1 MPEWV
6 TGSRSGGESTE
17 NRTSTKRESAESVER
32 VGLRACMVA
41 YTFYEN
47 DNRVRRYAET
57 LRKHGAEVDVIAL
70 CREGLPYHSVIEG
83 VNVYRI
89 QKRSIDEKGKF
100 SYLYRLMK
108 FLVRSSVKLEQM
120 HLRKRYDVVHV
131 HNVPDFEVFAAII
144 PKLTGAKIILDIH
157 DILPE
162 FYGSKFNKDDRSL
175 SYKMVLLIEK
185 LSAAFADHVI
195 ISNDLWVKYYTER
208 AIDKD
213 RCTVILNYP
222 DPRLFYYP
230 PQGKKKDD
238 GKTTLIYPGTL
249 NWHQGVDIAI
259 RAFAVIA
266 RKYPDVTFSVYG
278 DGPTRVSL
286 IQLVKDLGLEGRVI
300 LVGMVPIDEISG
312 VMSRADIG
320 VVPKRANSFGNEAF
334 STKTLEFMALGVPVI
349 VSNTKIDKY
358 YFSDDLVLFFE
369 NEDVEDL
376 AVKME
381 LMITNREIREQFI
394 KKSFE
399 YIQRN
404 NWDVKKRIYLG
415 LIYSLTGK
423 KL

>member
-1 MPEWV
+1 M
-6 TGSRSGGESTE
+6 T
-17 NRTSTKRESAESVER
+17 TKQESAEYRAR
-32 VGLRACMVA
+32 VGMRACMVA

-57 LRKHGAEVDVIAL
+57 LRKYGAEVDVIAL
-70 CREGLPYHSVIEG
+70 CRKGLPYHSVIEG
-83 VNVYRI
+83 VNIYRI
-89 QKRSIDEKGKF
+89 QNRCIDEKGKF

-108 FLVRSSVKLEQM
+108 FLVKSSVKLGQM

-162 FYGSKFNKDDRSL
+162 FYGSKFNKDDHSL
-175 SYKMVLLIEK
+175 SYKLVLLIEK
-185 LSAAFADHVI
+185 LSAMFADHVI
-195 ISNDLWVKYYTER
+195 IANDLWVKYYTER

-230 PQGKKKDD
+230 PQEKKKDD

-266 RKYPDVTFSVYG
+266 RKYPDVTFSIYG
-278 DGPTRVSL
+278 DGPNRNSL
-286 IQLVKDLGLEGRVI
+286 IQLVKDLGLGGRVI
-300 LVGMVPIDEISG
+300 LAAMIPIDEIAG

-334 STKTLEFMALGVPVI
+334 STKILEFMALGIPVI
-349 VSNTKIDKY
+349 VSNAKIDKY
-358 YFSDDLVLFFE
+358 YFSDDLVMFFE
-369 NEDVEDL
+369 NEDVDDL
-376 AVKME
+376 AEKME
-381 LMITNREIREQFI
+381 RMIINMETREQHKI
-394 KKSFE
+394 NALK
-399 YIQRN
+399 YIQEN
-404 NWDVKKRIYLG
+404 NWDVKKRLYLD
-415 LIYSLTGK
+415 LISSLTGK
-423 KL
+423 RL

>member
-1 MPEWV
+1 
-6 TGSRSGGESTE
+6 
-17 NRTSTKRESAESVER
+17 
-32 VGLRACMVA
+32 
-41 YTFYEN
+41 
-47 DNRVRRYAET
+47 
-57 LRKHGAEVDVIAL
+57 
-70 CREGLPYHSVIEG
+70 
-83 VNVYRI
+83 
-89 QKRSIDEKGKF
+89 
-100 SYLYRLMK
+100 
-108 FLVRSSVKLEQM
+108 
-120 HLRKRYDVVHV
+120 
-131 HNVPDFEVFAAII
+131 
-144 PKLTGAKIILDIH
+144 
-157 DILPE
+157 
-162 FYGSKFNKDDRSL
+162 
-175 SYKMVLLIEK
+175 
-185 LSAAFADHVI
+185 
-195 ISNDLWVKYYTER
+195 
-208 AIDKD
+208 
-213 RCTVILNYP
+213 
-222 DPRLFYYP
+222 
-230 PQGKKKDD
+230 
-238 GKTTLIYPGTL
+238 LIYPGTL

-278 DGPTRVSL
+278 DGPTRNSL

-300 LVGMVPIDEISG
+300 LAGMVPIDEISV
-312 VMSRADIG
+312 VMSRADVG